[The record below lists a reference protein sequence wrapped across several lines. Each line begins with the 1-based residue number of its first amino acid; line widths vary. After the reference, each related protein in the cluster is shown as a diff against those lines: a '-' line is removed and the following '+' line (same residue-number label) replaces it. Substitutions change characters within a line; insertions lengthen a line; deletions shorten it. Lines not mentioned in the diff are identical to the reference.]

1 MTIAETRRVT
11 ATELARN
18 LSALL
23 GEIRYRRIDLEVTK
37 GDEVIARV
45 LPPEARPAGC
55 SVDRLDD
62 LFRRLPRLEPQEAE
76 AFASDIREAHRAL
89 VESGSAW
96 DS

>member
-23 GEIRYRRIDLEVTK
+23 GEIRYRRVDLEVTK

-45 LPPEARPAGC
+45 VPPDLRPAGC
-55 SVDRLDD
+55 PVDKLDD
-62 LFRRLPRLEPQEAE
+62 LFRRLPRLVPEEKE
-76 AFASDIREAHRAL
+76 AFAGDVREARRAL
-89 VESGSAW
+89 AESESAW

>member
-1 MTIAETRRVT
+1 MTIVETRRVT

-23 GEIRYRRIDLEVTK
+23 GEIRHRRIDLEVTK

-45 LPPEARPAGC
+45 LPPRVRPAGC
-55 SVDRLDD
+55 AVDRLDD
-62 LFRRLPRLEPQEAE
+62 MFRRLPRLEPREAE
-76 AFASDIREAHRAL
+76 AFVSDIRDARKAL
-89 VESGSAW
+89 VESESVW

>member
-1 MTIAETRRVT
+1 MAIAETRRVT

-45 LPPEARPAGC
+45 VPPDVAPAGC
-55 SVDRLDD
+55 LVDRLDE
-62 LFRRLPRLEPQEAE
+62 LFRRLPRLEPDEAN
-76 AFASDIREAHRAL
+76 AFVADVREARRSL
-89 VESGSAW
+89 VETESAW

>member
-55 SVDRLDD
+55 SVDRLDG
-62 LFRRLPRLEPQEAE
+62 LFRRLPRLEPHEAE
-76 AFASDIREAHRAL
+76 AFASDVREARKAL
-89 VESGSAW
+89 AESESPW

>member
-1 MTIAETRRVT
+1 MSIAETRRVT

-18 LSALL
+18 LSTLL

-45 LPPEARPAGC
+45 LPPEARPASC

-62 LFRRLPRLEPQEAE
+62 LFRHLPRLEPQGAE
-76 AFASDIREAHRAL
+76 AFASDVREARKGL
-89 VESGSAW
+89 VESESAW

>member
-1 MTIAETRRVT
+1 MAIAETRRVT

-23 GEIRYRRIDLEVTK
+23 GEIRHRRIDLEVTK
-37 GDEVIARV
+37 RDEVIARI
-45 LPPEARPAGC
+45 LPPEARVVGC

-62 LFRRLPRLEPQEAE
+62 LFRHLPRLEPDEAN
-76 AFASDIREAHRAL
+76 AFVADVREARRAL
-89 VESGSAW
+89 VETESAW